1 MPTAEQNTKSDGE
14 KTRNWAAD
22 TTLMLLAERIGESPV
37 SAALEDLASS
47 GPADQSAKEKH
58 VQSSPSGA
66 GESLPSA
73 PVQKAQAF
81 PRWRVAKMGAAA
93 VMLAA
98 GSYAML
104 LPRVAITADAAVVS
118 AYLTSIRVPIE
129 GILSGSDLAPGLHLD
144 KGASVGYV
152 QNSRAN
158 DQRLLDLAAMRVN
171 SADSARAIHSQISE
185 LAGQK
190 QALIARLAESNRAVV
205 SRLEYE
211 RQEAEL
217 NVDAKRAAVQAAAL
231 ELNRANTL
239 RRGGIIT
246 QAELDKHL
254 LENQLALKEEGQA
267 NARLAAMEA
276 EKSAATKGLLSERG
290 ETADVP
296 YSAQRIDEISL
307 QMAEL
312 RRLEAI
318 STLQAEHLSSFE
330 SQESDHAGLMRQASL
345 LTPEAGTIWK
355 LHAVPGEHLKQGD
368 TVADLVDASQ
378 AFILASVPQDR
389 VSDIQV
395 HAQARF
401 KLSGESK
408 ELTGTVVSIGGD
420 AFDPD
425 RKLAAIPNLKVDQSV
440 ALVRIRPDTPIH
452 TQRDIGRTARV
463 LIAAHGRSGFSGW
476 LSSLF

>member
-1 MPTAEQNTKSDGE
+1 MPIAEHNAKSE
-14 KTRNWAAD
+14 KNESANWAAD
-22 TTLMLLAERIGESPV
+22 TTLMLLAERISESCPGP
-37 SAALEDLASS
+37 ALEDLPSDK
-47 GPADQSAKEKH
+47 PAHQPANEKS
-58 VQSSPSGA
+58 VQ
-66 GESLPSA
+66 SLPSGTGHELAGA
-73 PVQKAQAF
+73 PTKKAQAF
-81 PRWRVAKMGAAA
+81 PRWRVAKIGAAA

-104 LPRVAITADAAVVS
+104 LPRVAITSDSAVVS
-118 AYLTSIRVPIE
+118 AYLTCIRVPIE
-129 GILSGSDLAPGLHLD
+129 GILNGSALSPGLQLE
-144 KGASVGYV
+144 KGAPVGYV

-158 DQRLLDLAAMRVN
+158 DQRLLDLVAMRVN
-171 SADSARAIHSQISE
+171 STDSARAIHSQLVE

-190 QALIARLAESNRAVV
+190 QALLSRLRESNKAVI

-217 NVDAKRAAVQAAAL
+217 NLGAKRAAVEAAAL
-231 ELNRANTL
+231 ELNRANIL

-246 QAELDKHL
+246 QAELDKHR
-254 LENQLALKEEGQA
+254 LENQLSVKEEQQA
-267 NARLAAMEA
+267 NAKLAAIEA
-276 EKSAATKGLLSERG
+276 EKSAAAKGLLSERG
-290 ETADVP
+290 EAADVP

-312 RRLEAI
+312 RRLEAV
-318 STLQAEHLSSFE
+318 STLQAQHLSSFE
-330 SQESDHAGLMRQASL
+330 AQESDHAGLMRQASL
-345 LTPEAGTIWK
+345 VTPEAGTVWK

-389 VSDIQV
+389 ISDIQV
-395 HAQARF
+395 HAKARF

-408 ELTGTVVSIGGD
+408 ELTGTVVSVGGD
-420 AFDPD
+420 EFDPD
-425 RKLAAIPNLKVDQSV
+425 RKLAAVPKMKLDQSV
-440 ALVRIRPDTPIH
+440 ALVRIRPDLPIH

-463 LIAAHGRSGFSGW
+463 VISAHGRTGFSGW